1 MWCNSIT
8 QTNVYAVFSF
18 PYRISCLQM
27 HVERKYNLVFL
38 GVPFITVLYAFYT
51 SYVEL
56 QYNLPSSGKYQIYA
70 KVPNLYM
77 GEGQRWR
84 LILDC
89 QLLNTEQAY
98 HADLFCAEYLSH
110 NSFHILPCFFKLLSL
125 CQLEV
130 SSRVSIIHSHL
141 VSSVSLSYA
150 LVAFRH

>member
-1 MWCNSIT
+1 
-8 QTNVYAVFSF
+8 
-18 PYRISCLQM
+18 M

-38 GVPFITVLYAFYT
+38 GVPFITVLYAFY
-51 SYVEL
+51 SSDVKL

-77 GEGQRWR
+77 EDGG

-98 HADLFCAEYLSH
+98 RADLFCAEYLSH

-125 CQLEV
+125 HQLEV
-130 SSRVSIIHSHL
+130 SSHVSIIHSHL